1 MPEYSSSA
9 LSGAWM
15 KLDAEK
21 CTPYLLDGAGGG
33 CGDGARDRWGCGDGA
48 RDGWGCGGGGARAS
62 IGAGRGG
69 ARVEGSFQ
77 RRPSPPRR
85 RRRRAGG
92 GASRAEGEGGG
103 DDVGAARRPH
113 AARRRR
119 RRWRGPCSSLSRA
132 RWEEFFWEDG
142 GGDGGP
148 RAPARVGSGDVRPSS
163 RTGSDDA

>member
-85 RRRRAGG
+85 RRRVEGRGG
-92 GASRAEGEGGG
+92 GRRGRRRGGAE
-103 DDVGAARRPH
+103 AARGEAEAEAVEGPVLV
-113 AARRRR
+113 AVAGAVGGIFLGGWRRG
-119 RRWRGPCSSLSRA
+119 RGAESSC
-132 RWEEFFWEDG
+132 
-142 GGDGGP
+142 
-148 RAPARVGSGDVRPSS
+148 
-163 RTGSDDA
+163 